1 MHESAGAAAA
11 GAAALESI
19 QAMHA
24 AVKFVQG
31 AAAIIFLYYYNYNV
45 TNYDYNLTYY
55 DGGAGVDPGA
65 AVKFVQGAA
74 TIKIK

>member
-31 AAAIIFLYYYNYNV
+31 AAAIIFLYYN
-45 TNYDYNLTYY
+45 YNLTYY
-55 DGGAGVDPGA
+55 DGL
-65 AVKFVQGAA
+65 
-74 TIKIK
+74 